1 MLPWPLIRHNLNNKD
16 PQDAF
21 PVILWSE
28 YVNTGMQKLQIQGQ
42 ENAVHCLGKS
52 V

>member
-1 MLPWPLIRHNLNNKD
+1 MATNTSHITNNKD

-21 PVILWSE
+21 LVSLWSE

-42 ENAVHCLGKS
+42 ENAVHCLGKL
-52 V
+52 VL